1 MALDPNYLQ
10 LKKKKKRMLIA
21 VHKNKHTASPEG
33 LIRITTGIRKL
44 QTGTIH

>member
-10 LKKKKKRMLIA
+10 LKKKKKKLIA
-21 VHKNKHTASPEG
+21 VHKNKHTAFPKG

-44 QTGTIH
+44 QTGTMH

>member
-10 LKKKKKRMLIA
+10 LKKKKMLIA
-21 VHKNKHTASPEG
+21 VHKNKHTAFPKG

-44 QTGTIH
+44 